1 MRVVVA
7 PQEYKG
13 TLSAAEAA
21 KVMAE
26 AVRRVLP
33 GADVLV
39 LPVADGGPGTVDAIA
54 AAAGG
59 SARTANVRGPLGAKV
74 DAEWG
79 LLEDDASA
87 PPPWRQTESLT
98 PRSVAVIEMA
108 AAAGLLLVDERERD
122 PRIATTCG
130 VGELIRAALDAGCR
144 RMIVGL
150 GGSATNDGGAGM
162 AQALGVRFL
171 DAQGRELPPGG
182 SALARLDRID
192 ISRIDARVSDCEVL
206 GATDVRNPLC
216 GPEGASIVYGPQ
228 KGASPEVAREL
239 DQSLRHYA
247 EMIERDLGVS
257 VAGVPGAG
265 AAGGLGAGLIAFL
278 GATIRPGIDVIAEA
292 VRLAERIRGAD
303 LVLTGE
309 GRLDGQTAFGK
320 TVAGVARIARAE
332 GVPVIV
338 VPGALGDGWESI
350 VPLVA
355 AVEPAKGDGEPAM
368 RLAAAVERALRGWR
382 ASVSGLPAA

>member
-21 KVMAE
+21 AAMAE

-39 LPVADGGPGTVDAIA
+39 LPLADGGPGTTAAIV

-59 SARTANVRGPLGAKV
+59 SARTANVTGPLGAKV

-79 LLEDDASA
+79 LLDDG
-87 PPPWRQTESLT
+87 T
-98 PRSVAVIEMA
+98 AVIEMA

-122 PRIATTCG
+122 PRIATTYG
-130 VGELIRAALDAGCR
+130 VGELILAAMDAGCR

-239 DQSLRHYA
+239 DKALRRYA
-247 EMIERDLGVS
+247 EIIERDLGVS

-265 AAGGLGAGLIAFL
+265 AAGGLGAGLIAFV
-278 GATIRPGIDVIAEA
+278 GATIRPGIDVIAKV

-309 GRLDGQTAFGK
+309 GRLDWQTVFGK

-355 AVEPAKGDGEPAM
+355 AVEPATGDGEPAR
-368 RLAAAVERALRGWR
+368 RLADAVERALRGWR
-382 ASVSGLPAA
+382 A

>member
-21 KVMAE
+21 AVMAE

-39 LPVADGGPGTVDAIA
+39 LPLADGGPGTVAAIVV
-54 AAAGG
+54 AAGG
-59 SARTANVRGPLGAKV
+59 SIRTTNVCGPLGAKV

-79 LLEDDASA
+79 LLEGGGSV
-87 PPPWRQTESLT
+87 PPPRRQTESLT

-108 AAAGLLLVDERERD
+108 AAAGLLLVDEWERD
-122 PRIATTCG
+122 PRIATTYG
-130 VGELIRAALDAGCR
+130 VGELIGAALDAGCR

-182 SALARLDRID
+182 AALARLDRID
-192 ISRIDARVSDCEVL
+192 ISGIDARVSDCEVL

-247 EMIERDLGVS
+247 EIIERDLSVS

-265 AAGGLGAGLIAFL
+265 SAGGLGAGLIAFV

-292 VRLAERIRGAD
+292 MRLAERIRGAD

-332 GVPVIV
+332 RVPVIV
-338 VPGALGDGWESI
+338 VPGALGDGWKSI

-355 AVEPAKGDGEPAM
+355 AVEPATGDGEPAR
-368 RLAAAVERALRGWR
+368 RLADAVERALRGWR
-382 ASVSGLPAA
+382 A

>member
-1 MRVVVA
+1 MRIVVA

-21 KVMAE
+21 ATMAE

-33 GADVLV
+33 GAGVLV
-39 LPVADGGPGTVDAIA
+39 QPLADGGPGTVAVIVGA
-54 AAAGG
+54 VGG
-59 SARTANVRGPLGAKV
+59 STRTTNATGPLGANV

-79 LLEDDASA
+79 LLDDG
-87 PPPWRQTESLT
+87 T
-98 PRSVAVIEMA
+98 AVIEMA
-108 AAAGLLLVDERERD
+108 AAAGLLLVDERGRD
-122 PRIATTCG
+122 PRIATTYG
-130 VGELIRAALDAGCR
+130 VGELIRVALDAGCR

-162 AQALGVRFL
+162 AQALGVRLL
-171 DAQGRELPPGG
+171 DAQGQELPPGG

-192 ISRIDARVSDCEVL
+192 VSGIDARASDCEVL

-216 GPEGASIVYGPQ
+216 GREGASIVYGPQ
-228 KGASPEVAREL
+228 KGASREVAREL
-239 DQSLRHYA
+239 DEALRHYA
-247 EMIERDLGVS
+247 EIIERDLGVS

-292 VRLAERIRGAD
+292 LRLAERIRGAD

-350 VPLVA
+350 QPLVA
-355 AVEPAKGDGEPAM
+355 AVEPATGDGEPAM
-368 RLAAAVERALRGWR
+368 RLAVAVERALRGWR
-382 ASVSGLPAA
+382 A

>member
-1 MRVVVA
+1 MRIVIA

-13 TLSAAEAA
+13 TLTAAEAA
-21 KVMAE
+21 AAMAE

-39 LPVADGGPGTVDAIA
+39 LPLADGGPGTVAAIV

-59 SARTANVRGPLGAKV
+59 SIRTANVTGPLGEKV

-79 LLEDDASA
+79 LLEDSASA
-87 PPPWRQTESLT
+87 RPRRGQADPPRRMTPQTT
-98 PRSVAVIEMA
+98 AVIEMA
-108 AAAGLLLVDERERD
+108 AAAGLLLVDEGERD
-122 PRIATTCG
+122 PRAATTYG
-130 VGELIRAALDAGCR
+130 VGELIRAALDAGCQ

-162 AQALGVRFL
+162 AQALGVRLL
-171 DAQGRELPPGG
+171 DAQGHELPPGG
-182 SALARLDRID
+182 AALARLDRID
-192 ISRIDARVSDCEVL
+192 VSGIDARVSGCEVL

-239 DQSLRHYA
+239 DEALRYYA
-247 EMIERDLGVS
+247 EIIERDLGVA
-257 VAGVPGAG
+257 VAGLPGAG

-278 GATIRPGIDVIAEA
+278 GATIRPGIEVIAEA

-320 TVAGVARIARAE
+320 TVAGVARIAGAE

-355 AVEPAKGDGEPAM
+355 AVEPASGDGEPAA
-368 RLAAAVERALRGWR
+368 RLADAVERALRGWR
-382 ASVSGLPAA
+382 R

>member
-1 MRVVVA
+1 MRIVVA

-21 KVMAE
+21 AAMAD
-26 AVRRVLP
+26 AVRRVLQ

-39 LPVADGGPGTVDAIA
+39 QPLADGGPGTVAAIVGA
-54 AAAGG
+54 SGG
-59 SARTANVRGPLGAKV
+59 STHTTNVTGPLGAKV

-79 LLEDDASA
+79 LLDDG
-87 PPPWRQTESLT
+87 T
-98 PRSVAVIEMA
+98 VVIEMA
-108 AAAGLLLVDERERD
+108 AAAGLMLVDEPQRD
-122 PRIATTCG
+122 PRIATTYG
-130 VGELIRAALDAGCR
+130 VGELISAALDAGCR

-162 AQALGVRFL
+162 ARALGARLL
-171 DAQGRELPPGG
+171 DAQRHELPLGG
-182 SALARLDRID
+182 AALVRLDRID
-192 ISRIDARVSDCEVL
+192 VSGIDARVSDCEAL

-216 GPEGASIVYGPQ
+216 GPEGASIVYAPQ

-239 DQSLRHYA
+239 DEALGHYA
-247 EMIERDLGVS
+247 EIIERDLGVS
-257 VAGVPGAG
+257 VIEVPGAG

-292 VRLAERIRGAD
+292 VHLAERLRGAD

-338 VPGALGDGWESI
+338 VPGALGQGWESI
-350 VPLVA
+350 LPLVA
-355 AVEPAKGDGEPAM
+355 AVEPATGDGEPAR
-368 RLAAAVERALRGWR
+368 RLADAAERALRGWR
-382 ASVSGLPAA
+382 S